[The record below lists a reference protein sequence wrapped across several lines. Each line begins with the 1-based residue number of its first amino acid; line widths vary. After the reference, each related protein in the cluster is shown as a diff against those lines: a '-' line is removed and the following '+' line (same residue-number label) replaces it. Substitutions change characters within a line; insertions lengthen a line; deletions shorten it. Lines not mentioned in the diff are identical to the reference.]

1 MRFCLY
7 VQFLKHTSSNNN
19 SNNSGAVI
27 VKIIMLI
34 ASLLHEMFCT
44 IIITKRD
51 TEMRAK
57 KNCKNKHDNG
67 REYPN

>member
-1 MRFCLY
+1 
-7 VQFLKHTSSNNN
+7 
-19 SNNSGAVI
+19 
-27 VKIIMLI
+27 MLI
-34 ASLLHEMFCT
+34 ATLLHEMFCA